1 MMKNIL
7 THLIIA
13 FLSFSTLTAQA
24 IEYQSPRTLGLGG
37 AGRGGPLLNDAIFL
51 NPSYGSFNNV
61 YSLNVGYTGF
71 NSGRNYDVSVQDART
86 EMFQAGAAYTKRE
99 QNGAINIGASKM
111 VIKQVGA
118 GLGTKILVD
127 NGTNKMTSDLIFS
140 TTFIATQWMYSALI
154 IDNIFQGSEAKARN
168 LYRTLFF
175 GFKFMPM
182 HEIEIFVD
190 PLYSPDYT
198 AGKKAGFSAGVEFA
212 LLADFYLR
220 VGKSVDGE
228 VSYLN
233 TRGDGFGFGL
243 GWIGPRINF
252 DYAMHRVTSSHA
264 GNGLTTAHAGGVTV
278 FF

>member
-7 THLIIA
+7 THLIIV
-13 FLSFSTLTAQA
+13 LFSLYSPLASA
-24 IEYQSPRTLGLGG
+24 IEYQSPRTLALGG
-37 AGRGGPLLNDAIFL
+37 AGRAGPLLNDSIFL
-51 NPSYGSFNNV
+51 NPSYGSFNNI
-61 YSLNVGYTGF
+61 YSLDAGYTGF
-71 NSGRNYDVSVQDART
+71 NTGRNYDVSVQDART

-111 VIKQVGA
+111 ILQQVGA
-118 GLGTKILVD
+118 GLGSKTLID
-127 NGTNKMTSDLIFS
+127 NTTNKMTTDFTFS
-140 TTFIATQWMYSALI
+140 STFIALQWMYSSLI
-154 IDNIFQGSEAKARN
+154 IDNLIQGSEAKARN
-168 LYRTLFF
+168 LYRTVFV
-175 GFKFMPM
+175 GFKFMPT

-190 PLYSPDYT
+190 PLYSPDYS
-198 AGKKAGFSAGVEFA
+198 AGKKAGYSAGVELS

-220 VGKSVDGE
+220 MGKFTDSE

-252 DYAMHRVTSSHA
+252 NYALHRVTSSDA
-264 GNGLTTAHAGGVTV
+264 GNPLTTAHAGGVTV